1 MTTTHRQVDQVKV
14 QALVITNSNPRQA
27 THRHCNVCLPSEIVT
42 SVSRYQFFQCS
53 LLRENPSPRQEKSKE
68 SSYQVSFKSRGNRTL
83 VSRIVGCKSCRLA
96 RSKLLFFTWVPVCG
110 ALNLGRPG
118 CAWSF
123 PHSFLSDLLS
133 PVIAAMPKV
142 RPGKAH
148 KSNTSRRTGNFLP

>member
-1 MTTTHRQVDQVKV
+1 LR
-14 QALVITNSNPRQA
+14 
-27 THRHCNVCLPSEIVT
+27 CLVT
-42 SVSRYQFFQCS
+42 SSFSALFY
-53 LLRENPSPRQEKSKE
+53 EKTPPPGKRNRRNHLTG
-68 SSYQVSFKSRGNRTL
+68 FRLKSRGNRTL
-83 VSRIVGCKSCRLA
+83 VSRIVGCKFCRLA
-96 RSKLLFFTWVPVCG
+96 RSKLLFFTWVPFCG

-133 PVIAAMPKV
+133 LVIAAMPKV